1 MMHHGLD
8 HYRVFEH
15 QHGTDQIVG
24 TFGDVLESPQVDS
37 ILVACFA
44 GIDYRQQFGL
54 ADIAF
59 VHAQAGMTGQD
70 DRAVKAV

>member
-8 HYRVFEH
+8 HYRVFKH

-44 GIDYRQQFGL
+44 DSNSASLILRSS
-54 ADIAF
+54 
-59 VHAQAGMTGQD
+59 MRR
-70 DRAVKAV
+70 RA